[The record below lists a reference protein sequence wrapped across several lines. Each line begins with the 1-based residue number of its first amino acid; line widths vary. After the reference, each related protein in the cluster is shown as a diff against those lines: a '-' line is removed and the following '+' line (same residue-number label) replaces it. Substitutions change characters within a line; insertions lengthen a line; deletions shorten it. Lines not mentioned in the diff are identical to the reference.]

1 VRCCEIIVIYN
12 CGEGGRKGVGRLVR
26 GGLKWRR
33 VWNGGI
39 DGNGILRMVDGGCN
53 LVGFG
58 NGRDNVHMDL
68 AGLDD
73 FGRMSGIWVRAVRWD
88 GMAGKH
94 SWEVILEDSGDM
106 GKGKKAQRA
115 RDRHNKQAKRY
126 YL

>member
-1 VRCCEIIVIYN
+1 MRCCEIIVIYN
-12 CGEGGRKGVGRLVR
+12 CGEGGGKGVGRLVG

-39 DGNGILRMVDGGCN
+39 DGQGILWRVDSGCN

-73 FGRMSGIWVRAVRWD
+73 FGRMSGIWVRAVRWN
-88 GMAGKH
+88 GRKTQLG
-94 SWEVILEDSGDM
+94 SYLEDSGDI
-106 GKGKKAQRA
+106 GKGIKTERA
-115 RDRHNKQAKRY
+115 KDRHNKQAKRY